1 MRSPYM
7 CPNCEY
13 ISPRNWNVKSHI
25 NKKHGGLGEPVR
37 IYRRRELALSE
48 QENIPYH
55 KNSLKDLINEYPTLS
70 EFQLFNR
77 NDAREM
83 ELAKKFKALVPQF
96 LELERLLK
104 SSQDLPEQHIQFV
117 LADNIISAIT
127 TSNPV
132 IRMSELFNYYKNMST
147 INRMLNCIC
156 ISRKMNVSQVKNS
169 LINFQ

>member
-7 CPNCEY
+7 CSNCEY

-25 NKKHGGLGEPVR
+25 NKKHAGLGEPVR

-48 QENIPYH
+48 QENTPYH

-70 EFQLFNR
+70 EFQFFNL

-83 ELAKKFKALVPQF
+83 ELAKKCKAIVPQF
-96 LELERLLK
+96 LELERLLR
-104 SSQDLPEQHIQFV
+104 SQYLPEQHIQLL
-117 LADNIISAIT
+117 LANNIIAATLSP
-127 TSNPV
+127 NPV
-132 IRMSELFNYYKNMST
+132 IHMSELINWYKNMST

-156 ISRKMNVSQVKNS
+156 TTRKMNVSQVKKLLMN
-169 LINFQ
+169 LQ

>member
-1 MRSPYM
+1 MRPPYM

-13 ISPRNWNVKSHI
+13 ISTRNWNVKSHI

-37 IYRRRELALSE
+37 IYRGRELALSE

-70 EFQLFNR
+70 EFQLFNQ

-83 ELAKKFKALVPQF
+83 ELAKKFKAIVPQF

-104 SSQDLPEQHIQFV
+104 SQYLPEQHIQFV
-117 LADNIISAIT
+117 LANNIIAAIQS
-127 TSNPV
+127 SNPV
-132 IRMSELFNYYKNMST
+132 IHMSELINWYKNMST

-156 ISRKMNVSQVKNS
+156 TSRKMNVSQVKNS
-169 LINFQ
+169 LMNLQ

>member
-1 MRSPYM
+1 MRSPYS

-13 ISPRNWNVKSHI
+13 ISTRNWNVKSHI

-37 IYRRRELALSE
+37 NYRGRELALSE

-83 ELAKKFKALVPQF
+83 ELAKKFKAIVPQF
-96 LELERLLK
+96 LELERLLT
-104 SSQDLPEQHIQFV
+104 
-117 LADNIISAIT
+117 IT
-127 TSNPV
+127 
-132 IRMSELFNYYKNMST
+132 IFA
-147 INRMLNCIC
+147 
-156 ISRKMNVSQVKNS
+156 
-169 LINFQ
+169 